1 MEKLALIV
9 FFLGLTAMI
18 CIIVYIFYNIHPML
32 GMAIGGFIC
41 MLVGFMLIDK
51 SK

>member
-18 CIIVYIFYNIHPML
+18 CIIIYIFYNIHPMS
-32 GMAIGGFIC
+32 GITIGGFIC
-41 MLVGFMLIDK
+41 MLVGLMLIDK
-51 SK
+51 NK